1 MHTSQPHML
10 QRSHIHSNGAEEW
23 ACPICG
29 RKILIDWQ
37 GLHRSAV
44 LIPGDAS
51 TSHIGGAGNQRTEAS
66 QVIAEQQTEY
76 IAEEVGTIPISEPLR
91 PWLRWM
97 QTAGLA
103 H

>member
-10 QRSHIHSNGAEEW
+10 QRSHVHSNGAEEW

-44 LIPGDAS
+44 LVPGDAS
-51 TSHIGGAGNQRTEAS
+51 TSHIGGSGHRGTAANQIIDDQRPLF
-66 QVIAEQQTEY
+66 V
-76 IAEEVGTIPISEPLR
+76 AEEVGTIPISEPLR
-91 PWLRWM
+91 PWVRWM
-97 QTAGLA
+97 REVGLA